1 MDRQEGSER
10 RETLFSSSNASKGAF
25 LFQIFYTLKL
35 SLFFFLSM
43 EQGMDGGE
51 CVCEL
56 HARKRE
62 GRKETAVMASWGSFV
77 YDFVRCSF

>member
-1 MDRQEGSER
+1 MAGDDMDRQEGSER

-35 SLFFFLSM
+35 SLFLLLSM

-51 CVCEL
+51 YVCVSCM
-56 HARKRE
+56 RVNGRE
-62 GRKETAVMASWGSFV
+62 GKKRL
-77 YDFVRCSF
+77 